1 VRTAQGKSPSLAP
14 LVGPIVA
21 GWRRI
26 DRTPGHAYARVV
38 NIANESV
45 YEGWEVAAGPTGGW
59 AVRFR
64 LVVDGSSIARAL
76 EVDADGPHGW
86 RRLSMRRDPKGRWW
100 ADGKRRLDLD
110 DCLDADVAATPL
122 TNTPTIRRLDLV
134 VGESADIQVA
144 WIAIPSL
151 AVTVEPQGYDRLPPA
166 ADTFGDGAEVARYRF
181 RAAGIDGLMLMTDPD
196 GIVRDYERFAE
207 RVFRR

>member
-1 VRTAQGKSPSLAP
+1 VAEGERPP
-14 LVGPIVA
+14 LEPLTSPIVA

-26 DRTPGHAYARVV
+26 DETPGHAYARVV
-38 NIANESV
+38 NIARESV

-64 LVVDGSSIARAL
+64 LIVDASSIARAL
-76 EVDADGPHGW
+76 DVDADGPHGW

-110 DCLDADVAATPL
+110 ECLDADVAATPL
-122 TNTPTIRRLDLV
+122 TNTPTIRRLDLA

-144 WIAIPSL
+144 WVDIPSL
-151 AVTVEPQGYDRLPPA
+151 SVTAEPQGYDRLA
-166 ADTFGDGAEVARYRF
+166 ADEVGGLRRYRF
-181 RAAGIDGLMLMTDPD
+181 RATGIDGLILTTDPD
-196 GIVRDYERFAE
+196 GIVGDYERFAE

>member
-1 VRTAQGKSPSLAP
+1 VTVAEGERPSLEP
-14 LVGPIVA
+14 LIGPIVA

-26 DRTPGHAYARVV
+26 DETPGHAYARVV
-38 NIANESV
+38 NIARESV

-64 LVVDGSSIARAL
+64 LVVDASSIARAL

-110 DCLDADVAATPL
+110 ECLDADVAATPL
-122 TNTPTIRRLDLV
+122 TNTPTIRRLDLAA
-134 VGESADIQVA
+134 GESADIQVA
-144 WIAIPSL
+144 WVDIPSL
-151 AVTVEPQGYDRLPPA
+151 TVTAAPQGYDRLA
-166 ADTFGDGAEVARYRF
+166 ADEVGGLSRYRF
-181 RAAGIDGLMLMTDPD
+181 RATGIDGLVLTTDPD